1 MKKLLFIFASLFLGL
16 ICKAQESYFTVYN
29 FTVESQ
35 NVPTVF
41 QLFDDYFSENKAA
54 GVKVSLY
61 ENHFKDKDNNFTHSV
76 VFSGDLDA
84 IANMYGRGDNDTWSL
99 FLARLNQHSEG
110 NFSSATGVRLAS
122 YGNANEEYPYQ
133 KYFMLHVD
141 EMSKWVD
148 SYKSM
153 LEKNNPEGRLNMM
166 GSVSAGVGPDGGNV
180 WMINGFKDFKTALA
194 GVSSLRTA
202 AEIEASSKAMDQHRE
217 EGGEVELVRNGL
229 RILLKSW

>member
-54 GVKVSLY
+54 GVTVSLY

-76 VFSGDLDA
+76 IFSGSLDA

-133 KYFMLHVD
+133 RYFMLHVD
-141 EMSKWVD
+141 DMSKFVE
-148 SYKSM
+148 SYKKM
-153 LEKNNPEGRLNMM
+153 TENNNPAGRLSMM
-166 GSVSAGVGPDGGNV
+166 GDISAGVGPDGANV
-180 WMINGFKDFKTALA
+180 WVINGFKDFKTAIG
-194 GVSSLRTA
+194 GVSSLRTPAEREA
-202 AEIEASSKAMDQHRE
+202 AAIAWDTHRE
-217 EGGEVELVRNGL
+217 EGGEVKLVRSGM